1 MQVNK
6 SFAVPGALRSAPCPL
21 FHCRASGRR
30 HPHSTTRAA
39 VPDSDLSADY
49 SETMS
54 KAMNATLTYDHSL
67 GMNYTRILDDLIVG
81 SCLQKPTDV
90 EQLEREGVTTVLQL
104 QEDSDLEYFSLD
116 NAPIRDRCAAGPTY
130 MTFCSQSC
138 AANEAGKH
146 RVEERPAEE
155 KPSCSTTTRPL
166 WDRSAT
172 ESVTETPPRPAD
184 RLDMANIL
192 STRRCRLSR
201 PPQIYISLHSYTY
214 PFFPSILLFIHPH
227 LRNDVQVLRSRAG
240 AHLECPFGFRWRGHG
255 LWRCEPGA
263 YHLYDLLDDP
273 SLYYLVVAGAQRRI
287 GRVDART
294 CDLSDLSDLSDQ
306 TRSLGQ
312 TSSHSFVSFF
322 QVNRTGRNACGFNP
336 KSLGKRW

>member
-1 MQVNK
+1 MVCW
-6 SFAVPGALRSAPCPL
+6 SARSTSRRRRPGPAARRLLASASALPDPRTRPIL
-21 FHCRASGRR
+21 FVFHIICGLARR
-30 HPHSTTRAA
+30 KDA
-39 VPDSDLSADY
+39 
-49 SETMS
+49 
-54 KAMNATLTYDHSL
+54 
-67 GMNYTRILDDLIVG
+67 IL
-81 SCLQKPTDV
+81 
-90 EQLEREGVTTVLQL
+90 E
-104 QEDSDLEYFSLD
+104 
-116 NAPIRDRCAAGPTY
+116 Y

-146 RVEERPAEE
+146 RVEERAAEE

-294 CDLSDLSDLSDQ
+294 CDLSDLSDQ

-336 KSLGKRW
+336 KSLGKQW